1 MRKSGPEGLEMGP
14 HEDPLALHLH
24 HPRVKLHE
32 AVGALIGYLQVTIGG
47 GARGRRISPKD
58 DGLLEDA
65 AFEVGDAPGGAAGNG
80 DAEAGGRLEELVSQA
95 AHEMDR
101 DVFG

>member
-32 AVGALIGYLQVTIGG
+32 AVGALVGYLQVTIGG
-47 GARGRRISPKD
+47 GA
-58 DGLLEDA
+58 
-65 AFEVGDAPGGAAGNG
+65 
-80 DAEAGGRLEELVSQA
+80 
-95 AHEMDR
+95 
-101 DVFG
+101 